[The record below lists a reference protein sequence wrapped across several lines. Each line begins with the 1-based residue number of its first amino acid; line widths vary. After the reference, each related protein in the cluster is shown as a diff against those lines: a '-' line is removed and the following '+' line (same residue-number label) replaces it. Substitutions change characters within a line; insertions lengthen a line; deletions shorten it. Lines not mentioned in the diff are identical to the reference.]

1 MLGTRILWKPHE
13 AWIMRW
19 PHNLMAN
26 LPNRFERDILNRHR
40 RKISK
45 KIGVNEEENCQLAS
59 MEIYLL
65 ASAWAAYFFVH
76 SFLAATHVKKWVE
89 NEMPKAFPYYRIG
102 YNFIAFSSLLP
113 LLYWS
118 ISAPNATLNLPDWYG
133 YLGAIFIALG
143 LYLLIRAFQAFDGAE
158 FLGLKEE
165 STPILVQKGMYQYVR
180 HPLYLATIVLIFGLF
195 LCLPTQKMGLTLLIS
210 YTYIG
215 IGYRLEER
223 KLIAIFGDEYR
234 VYQQRVK
241 ALIPY
246 IL

>member
-1 MLGTRILWKPHE
+1 
-13 AWIMRW
+13 
-19 PHNLMAN
+19 
-26 LPNRFERDILNRHR
+26 
-40 RKISK
+40 
-45 KIGVNEEENCQLAS
+45 

-76 SFLAATHVKKWVE
+76 SFLAATYVKKWVE
-89 NEMPKAFPYYRIG
+89 ISLPKAFPYYRIG
-102 YNFIAFSSLLP
+102 YNIIAFSSLLP
-113 LLYWS
+113 LLFWS
-118 ISAPNATLNLPDWYG
+118 ITTPNKALNLPDWTWYAG
-133 YLGAIFIALG
+133 VFFITLG

-210 YTYIG
+210 YLYIG

-223 KLIAIFGDEYR
+223 KLIAIFGTEYLA
-234 VYQQRVK
+234 YQSRVK

-246 IL
+246 LV

>member
-1 MLGTRILWKPHE
+1 
-13 AWIMRW
+13 
-19 PHNLMAN
+19 
-26 LPNRFERDILNRHR
+26 
-40 RKISK
+40 
-45 KIGVNEEENCQLAS
+45 

-76 SFLAATHVKKWVE
+76 SFLAATQVKNWMEKTLPTV
-89 NEMPKAFPYYRIG
+89 FPFYRIG
-102 YNFIAFSSLLP
+102 YNIIAFSSLLP
-113 LLYWS
+113 LLFWS
-118 ISAPNATLNLPDWYG
+118 ISAPNNALNLPDWTWYP
-133 YLGAIFIALG
+133 GAFFIALG

-195 LCLPTQKMGLTLLIS
+195 LGLPTQKMGLTLVIS

-223 KLIAIFGDEYR
+223 KLIAIFGAEYR
-234 VYQQRVK
+234 AYQKRVK